1 MWVPIFSRRYEWRDK
16 LCNVRKRVWKFH
28 FDTHGYGIKLIQENK
43 QFMFSWLFV
52 IVNEKDG
59 IEMCKMH
66 NEKKFVLAKEIKIA
80 KIPSACWLSLI
91 YDGKVLTKG
100 AIILSK

>member
-1 MWVPIFSRRYEWRDK
+1 MRKMVSRCAKCIVKRS
-16 LCNVRKRVWKFH
+16 LSSPRKSKSR
-28 FDTHGYGIKLIQENK
+28 
-43 QFMFSWLFV
+43 
-52 IVNEKDG
+52 
-59 IEMCKMH
+59 
-66 NEKKFVLAKEIKIA
+66 